1 MSETFDKI
9 MGHAPSGDT
18 IGLVHL
24 ANKRLR
30 VGLTNYGARM
40 LSIETQDLE
49 GQFDHVLLGF
59 DRADMVLKA
68 GSFGAVLGR
77 YANRIAKGRFT
88 LDGADYQLSVNDGEN
103 TLHGGKG
110 AFAKKFWTLAERT
123 DSAVVFTLDS
133 PDGDQGFPGRLAARA
148 TYTLEPDALR
158 LDLAATTDKPTPVNL
173 SAHPYFNLA
182 GAHALDI
189 CDHRLQVAASY
200 VLPTDAGQI
209 PTGERL
215 AVADTPFDFRMPVE
229 IGSCIR
235 DNDPQLLLARGYDH
249 CFLID
254 GPPGTMRRACRVV
267 HPKSGRVLE
276 IETNRDGLQVYTGN
290 SLNGTLVGHGGT
302 YRMTSGLALE
312 AQAYPDAPNQP
323 DFPSTIL
330 RPGAQFKATIR
341 HRFSLAE

>member
-1 MSETFDKI
+1 MSHTFDAI
-9 MGHAPSGDT
+9 LGQAPGGET
-18 IGLVHL
+18 IGLVRL

-88 LDGADYQLSVNDGEN
+88 LDGTTYQLSVNDGEN
-103 TLHGGKG
+103 TLHGGKA
-110 AFAKKFWTLAERT
+110 AFAKKFWTLADRT
-123 DSAVVFTLDS
+123 DDSVAFTLES
-133 PDGDQGFPGRLAARA
+133 PDGDQGFPGAVSARA
-148 TYTLEPDALR
+148 SYTLEPDALR
-158 LDLAATTDKPTPVNL
+158 LDLAATTDRPTPVNL
-173 SAHPYFNLA
+173 SAHPYFNLG
-182 GAHALDI
+182 GAAALDV

-209 PTGERL
+209 PTGARL
-215 AVADTPFDFRMPVE
+215 DVHDTPFDFRMPVE
-229 IGSCIR
+229 IGTRIR
-235 DNDPQLLLARGYDH
+235 DSDRQLMVARGFDH

-254 GPPGTMRRACRVV
+254 GPPGTLRRACRLM

-276 IETNRDGLQVYTGN
+276 IETDRDGLQVYTGN
-290 SLNGTLVGHGGT
+290 SLNGTLIGHGGT
-302 YRMTSGLALE
+302 YRMTAGLALE

-330 RPGAQFKATIR
+330 RPGQRFAATIR
-341 HRFSLAE
+341 HKFSLAD